1 MILSAMCGNCEI
13 IALLLSQF
21 KKQKAELVR
30 TVDQRNMTALSHAV
44 KWGHVQLAETL
55 LRAGSSPDQTEHSR
69 GHSLLMMASSEGN
82 VAMVELLLQWGADTG
97 YQTVLGDTAVTVAQA
112 RGHDMVAKLILRS
125 SVTFPSALAAPAK
138 VEKLLEAKKL
148 ASSQKLS
155 SLSQLLDD
163 LGIFNF
169 QSYPT
174 SKSIF

>member
-1 MILSAMCGNCEI
+1 M
-13 IALLLSQF
+13 
-21 KKQKAELVR
+21 
-30 TVDQRNMTALSHAV
+30 
-44 KWGHVQLAETL
+44 
-55 LRAGSSPDQTEHSR
+55 
-69 GHSLLMMASSEGN
+69 
-82 VAMVELLLQWGADTG
+82 GADTG

-169 QSYPT
+169 QSYPY
-174 SKSIF
+174 I